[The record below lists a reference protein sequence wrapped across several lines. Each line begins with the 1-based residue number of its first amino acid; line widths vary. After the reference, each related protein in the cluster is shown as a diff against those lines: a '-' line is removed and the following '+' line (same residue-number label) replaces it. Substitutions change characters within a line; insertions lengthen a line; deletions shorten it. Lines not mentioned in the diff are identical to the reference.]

1 MLMYESFQKEQT
13 YKVWEVKSS
22 YFYSDSIYCMSL
34 SSYSLTRRLILGLKA
49 IPVGFLQ
56 L

>member
-1 MLMYESFQKEQT
+1 MYESFQKDQT
-13 YKVWEVKSS
+13 YKVWEVTGS
-22 YFYSDSIYCMSL
+22 YFYLDSIYCISM
-34 SSYSLTRRLILGLKA
+34 SSYSLTTRLILGLKA